1 MQKRTGLFFSL
12 AIDNSFL
19 IHCVLCEDRN
29 PLILYDYIK
38 FNGNLFFM
46 DIEGNSNPDYRGLGD
61 RFILVYSDEI

>member
-12 AIDNSFL
+12 AVDNIFL
-19 IHCVLCEDRN
+19 IRCILCEDRS
-29 PLILYDYIK
+29 PLILYNYIK

-46 DIEGNSNPDYRGLGD
+46 DTEGNSDPSHNGLGD